1 MALTVWLL
9 PETLDALSCHEA
21 SALRSTRRGLQE
33 TWLWRNIRVRSLAAL
48 ERLPFDPRSWSLR
61 RLELGVEAL
70 QGVHLLPSPSSL
82 QELCLQH
89 LLVPSVPY
97 RGAVFGRFWE
107 LVAELPSLRT
117 LELPDL
123 ICTAGGSETFA
134 SQLSKHL
141 GTSLLRLRLHR
152 AVLLECRSRE
162 SVAEAVA
169 AQTRCWQ
176 VIARRL
182 GEMRLKE
189 VDITGAWRPIAPEH
203 LRPWPPGRATNVEQV
218 GTAENGIGEDS
229 EELLLCE
236 EDLLQLFETWCE
248 AMSEINRCFPP
259 GVVLHEDWAE
269 EIRMAKARLMP
280 EEKDSIWCRHELYWC
295 QNVLSSFLE
304 IGYDP
309 DRPPELPKAQRRR
322 VTGDLNAVTGR
333 CAHRWPKLPASA
345 RRRKSGFVKNLVT
358 AEVDLD
364 RGDMVDKLIKYD
376 EQRLAQAQP
385 KFTERQE
392 PCRCLEGFNMTPK
405 KQKQF
410 YDNEICPQGI
420 CMSSLSKTGE
430 NGAVA
435 ESLFSHGRRRTPLR
449 THLLKFLLN
458 ILSRSDPADTER
470 PDDSRWAGQRRT
482 DAMVESDWCVSDW
495 CLRAERLGLAPPM
508 APGLTGPTGLTGPMG
523 PTGPTGPVVAP
534 RPMMARPLMRPMGMP
549 VAGAALQAMGIPWM
563 PPKRPAMAAAATD
576 HQHKDWNSDDEEI
589 DEFGRKKRRKVAK
602 ASQAK
607 ALVGV
612 GAEEDGAGVCM
623 VMYDCMTR
631 PWDLFR
637 VHQHGA

>member
-21 SALRSTRRGLQE
+21 GPRCKEEELL
-33 TWLWRNIRVRSLAAL
+33 SLAAL

-162 SVAEAVA
+162 SSFSH
-169 AQTRCWQ
+169 R
-176 VIARRL
+176 
-182 GEMRLKE
+182 
-189 VDITGAWRPIAPEH
+189 ITSV
-203 LRPWPPGRATNVEQV
+203 LR
-218 GTAENGIGEDS
+218 
-229 EELLLCE
+229 
-236 EDLLQLFETWCE
+236 
-248 AMSEINRCFPP
+248 
-259 GVVLHEDWAE
+259 
-269 EIRMAKARLMP
+269 
-280 EEKDSIWCRHELYWC
+280 C

-309 DRPPELPKAQRRR
+309 DRPPELPKAPP
-322 VTGDLNAVTGR
+322 VTSPRSRASIGGGR
-333 CAHRWPKLPASA
+333 SSLPVPVVPATISTW
-345 RRRKSGFVKNLVT
+345 VKNLVT

-376 EQRLAQAQP
+376 EQRLAQ
-385 KFTERQE
+385 
-392 PCRCLEGFNMTPK
+392 
-405 KQKQF
+405 
-410 YDNEICPQGI
+410 
-420 CMSSLSKTGE
+420 E

-435 ESLFSHGRRRTPLR
+435 ESLFSHGRTIPVLLGRLNLTSHYTLHERRTPLR

-470 PDDSRWAGQRRT
+470 PDDSRSPQL
-482 DAMVESDWCVSDW
+482 DPVEFLDFECHT
-495 CLRAERLGLAPPM
+495 RAC
-508 APGLTGPTGLTGPMG
+508 
-523 PTGPTGPVVAP
+523 
-534 RPMMARPLMRPMGMP
+534 
-549 VAGAALQAMGIPWM
+549 
-563 PPKRPAMAAAATD
+563 
-576 HQHKDWNSDDEEI
+576 
-589 DEFGRKKRRKVAK
+589 K
-602 ASQAK
+602 A
-607 ALVGV
+607 
-612 GAEEDGAGVCM
+612 
-623 VMYDCMTR
+623 
-631 PWDLFR
+631 
-637 VHQHGA
+637 